1 MPPLPCSCF
10 CLLSPPADLPHP
22 HFTRLF
28 LTRIFR
34 HLPFPPL
41 PGKQE
46 KTRQNQEALLLFL
59 PYSRIIYTGVVA
71 EVKGWAESAIHY
83 RHSLQQNTPHRP
95 PTMGS
100 HETGR
105 CSSRLVA
112 TAALEG
118 RLWRGKQACVMNRL
132 GFCDHQEMLETEKV
146 KDGGVALRLSLKFM
160 FLAKFWNLTSQILWT
175 RSRKCVQHPPVSY
188 GSSWHCGNT
197 AQHSARRQLAEG
209 SKADTFFAFFG

>member
-59 PYSRIIYTGVVA
+59 PYSRIVYTGVVA

-112 TAALEG
+112 TAALVWDPGGEVVEG
-118 RLWRGKQACVMNRL
+118 EAGMRDEPPGFLWSPRNAGNREGKGWRC
-132 GFCDHQEMLETEKV
+132 
-146 KDGGVALRLSLKFM
+146 
-160 FLAKFWNLTSQILWT
+160 
-175 RSRKCVQHPPVSY
+175 
-188 GSSWHCGNT
+188 
-197 AQHSARRQLAEG
+197 G
-209 SKADTFFAFFG
+209 SKTKPKIYVPGKILESYLTDSLNYK